1 MTGRNNGNASA
12 DKGGT
17 KNRRAGLVHSAS
29 RNYSDTRLG
38 LIITLRRQIIC
49 QRLEIVRKLVLWATA
64 GVAEGQETI
73 GIPVGDE
80 KTNTAF
86 QLEEMREKIKQAIMS
101 SSQTLFI
108 ASSKVRFDLQI

>member
-73 GIPVGDE
+73 GIPVVGDE
-80 KTNTAF
+80 KINTAF
-86 QLEEMREKIKQAIMS
+86 QLEGMTGKNKTGYYELLPD
-101 SSQTLFI
+101 TLH
-108 ASSKVRFDLQI
+108 SKLKGQI